1 MGQKLMGHTGA
12 VCGDAVVDMSPDK
25 SVLILLKH
33 CQDMKQQETRLRFIT
48 LFLLLGCTALFIFTI
63 CADLR
68 QHGSS
73 GFSGQGNPAEHSLAY
88 SKQECSHTKAA
99 QNEFQSVRNDL
110 RSVFENNVDNKT
122 YMKWQPVI
130 GENYS
135 EKERAIVIP
144 VTGFYFVYAHFALRC
159 HDKDEGFKRFSVQLH
174 RRPFGYNDNVSLTD
188 FRDAIKCSSEPYRN
202 IFVGQLFE
210 LEREDQVKVWLR
222 EGYKLIASSSF
233 GIFRI

>member
-1 MGQKLMGHTGA
+1 KDARTRPMLLAALIFILFFPFYSNWKPCTLLTFLSTMCFRLWLPSPVENSKISDHITDLMFAPHPTG
-12 VCGDAVVDMSPDK
+12 
-25 SVLILLKH
+25 
-33 CQDMKQQETRLRFIT
+33 
-48 LFLLLGCTALFIFTI
+48 
-63 CADLR
+63 
-68 QHGSS
+68 
-73 GFSGQGNPAEHSLAY
+73 
-88 SKQECSHTKAA
+88 
-99 QNEFQSVRNDL
+99 
-110 RSVFENNVDNKT
+110 SVFENNVDNKT

-222 EGYKLIASSSF
+222 EDHLGVAEEGKSF
-233 GIFRI
+233 LTIQLHEEIRPS